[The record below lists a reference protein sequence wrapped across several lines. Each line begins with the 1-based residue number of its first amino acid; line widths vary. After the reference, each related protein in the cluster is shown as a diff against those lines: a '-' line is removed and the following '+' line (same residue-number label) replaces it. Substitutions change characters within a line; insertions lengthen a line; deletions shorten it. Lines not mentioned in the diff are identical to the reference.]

1 MTAHDTRPRRDPVAA
16 SGPSAP
22 APLDLFCFPYAGGS
36 SRLYADWDN
45 GVPAHVRVR
54 PVEPPGRGRR
64 FREAPLDRIEPL
76 VADLLPE
83 LAAARHTPYALF
95 GYSLGAL
102 VAFELARA
110 MEQRHDSPPVHLFV
124 GAFRAPH
131 LRRTAV
137 PDYNLPEPQ
146 FRERLRSFNG
156 TPEAV
161 LADDSLME
169 LMIPILRA
177 DLAVADTY
185 RFREDEP
192 LSCPIT
198 AFAGSEDEEVDVS
211 SVARWRQHTSAGFTL
226 KVIEGD
232 HFFLHHRQPEVL
244 RCLSDVLAGDGE
256 ASHGLSA
263 GASPPSGRRS

>member
-1 MTAHDTRPRRDPVAA
+1 MVHDTDPQRSSVAMSHPA
-16 SGPSAP
+16 AP
-22 APLDLFCFPYAGGS
+22 TPLQLFCFPYAGGS
-36 SRLYADWDN
+36 SRLYADWES
-45 GVPAHVRVR
+45 GLPPHVQVR
-54 PVEPPGRGRR
+54 AVEPPGRGTR
-64 FREAPLDRIEPL
+64 FRETPHDRLEPL

-83 LAAARHTPYALF
+83 VLAARNTPYALF

-102 VAFELARA
+102 VAFEVART
-110 MEQRHDSPPVHLFV
+110 MEHRYGCPPVHLCV

-137 PDYNLPEPQ
+137 PDYDLPDPL
-146 FRERLRSFNG
+146 FRERLRAFNG

-161 LADDSLME
+161 LADESLME

-185 RFREDEP
+185 RFSPDRP

-198 AFAGSEDEEVDVS
+198 AFAGSEDDEVDAS
-211 SVARWRQHTSAGFTL
+211 SVAQWRRHTSADFSL

-232 HFFLHHRQPEVL
+232 HFFLHRQQPEML
-244 RCLSDVLAGDGE
+244 RRLSEILT
-256 ASHGLSA
+256 
-263 GASPPSGRRS
+263 SGRESSRG